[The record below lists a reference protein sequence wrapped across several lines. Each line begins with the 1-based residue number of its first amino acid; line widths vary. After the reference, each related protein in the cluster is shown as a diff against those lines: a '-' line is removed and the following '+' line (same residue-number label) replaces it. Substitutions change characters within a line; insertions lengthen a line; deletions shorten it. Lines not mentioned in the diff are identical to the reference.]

1 MWVKVLIVAMLVFII
16 ANLAMSMAY
25 LVKDQGHGNRA
36 LNALKWR
43 VGLSVLLFAG
53 LIAAV
58 KLGYIQPHENPLGLK
73 PLPEASTE

>member
-1 MWVKVLIVAMLVFII
+1 MWVKILIVAMLVFII

-25 LVKDQGHGNRA
+25 LVKDQGEGNRA

-43 VGLSVLLFAG
+43 VGLSILLFAG

-73 PLPEASTE
+73 PLPAASAD

>member
-1 MWVKVLIVAMLVFII
+1 MWVKVIIVAMLVFIV

-25 LVKDQGHGNRA
+25 LVKDQGEGNRA

-58 KLGYIQPHENPLGLK
+58 KLGYIQPHENPLGAK
-73 PLPEASTE
+73 PKPAVTSE